1 MPPFEKRLYL
11 YPMKTVFNESLIKK
25 YDRPGP
31 RYTSYPPAT
40 EFHEGVKEEDYKGML
55 LQSNLSKRPISL
67 YFHIPFCESACWF
80 CGCNVIISH
89 RKDVSRRY
97 LDYVYREMEML
108 KCYLDTSRPVVQL
121 HWGGGTPNFL
131 SNEEIREF
139 FGKIKEVFN
148 ILPDAEISVEIDP
161 RYLSEGQLETLR
173 EVGFNRISMGLQDL
187 DPEVQ
192 RAINRIQPYELMQR
206 VMKDL
211 RSLGFKSINIDLIY
225 GLPYQTPEK
234 FRKTLLQTIELDP
247 DRTAVFNFAYVPWL
261 KPLQRKIDPSTLP
274 PPEDKLTILEM
285 TIDLFQKAGYV
296 FIGMDHFA
304 KPEDEL
310 AQAQREG
317 TLWRNFQGYTT
328 KKGVDLIGIGATSI
342 GMLHEGYFQNYK
354 TIREYYLALDS
365 GKLPTM
371 RGYILTEEDFIRREV
386 IMELMCNFRCDFD
399 KIDQSFGIRFE
410 EHFSSEL
417 EELADM
423 ERDGLLKLKERSIRV
438 LPEGRLLIRNIAM
451 VFDQHIKTKKE
462 QRFSRTI

>member
-1 MPPFEKRLYL
+1 
-11 YPMKTVFNESLIKK
+11 MKTIFNEALIRK
-25 YDRPGP
+25 YDKPGP

-40 EFHEGVKEEDYKGML
+40 EFHEGVKEEDYKRML
-55 LQSNLSKRPISL
+55 LDSNLSKRPLSL

-89 RKDVSRRY
+89 RKDVTRRY
-97 LDYVYREMEML
+97 LDYLYKEMERL
-108 KCYLDTSRPVVQL
+108 KEYLDVSRPVVQL

-131 SNEEIREF
+131 SNEEIREL
-139 FGKIKEVFN
+139 FGKIREVFG
-148 ILPDAEISVEIDP
+148 ISPDAEISVEIDP
-161 RYLSEGQLETLR
+161 RYLSEGQLQTLR

-192 RAINRIQPYELMQR
+192 RAINRIQPYELMER

-234 FRKTLLQTIELDP
+234 FKKTIEQTIALDP
-247 DRTAVFNFAYVPWL
+247 DRVAVFNFAYVPWL

-285 TIDLFQKAGYV
+285 TIELFQKAGYV

-342 GMLHEGYFQNYK
+342 GMLYGGYFQNYK
-354 TIREYYLALDS
+354 TIRDYYLALDS
-365 GKLPTM
+365 GRLPIM

-386 IMELMCNFRCDFD
+386 IMDLMCNFRCNFE
-399 KIDQSFGIRFE
+399 KIESMFGINFE
-410 EHFSSEL
+410 EHFHQEL
-417 EELADM
+417 EELQDM
-423 ERDGLLKLKERSIRV
+423 EKDGLLKIDQRSIKV

-451 VFDQHIKTKKE
+451 VFDQYLKTKKE

>member
-1 MPPFEKRLYL
+1 
-11 YPMKTVFNESLIKK
+11 MKTIFNKDLIKK
-25 YDRPGP
+25 YDKPGP

-40 EFHEGVKEEDYKGML
+40 EFHQGVGEKECKEKL
-55 LQSNLSKRPISL
+55 IESNLKGKPLSL

-89 RKDVSRRY
+89 RKDVARRY
-97 LDYVYREMEML
+97 LDYVYKEMDLLRE
-108 KCYLDTSRPVVQL
+108 YLDTSRQVVQL

-131 SNEEIREF
+131 TNEEIREF
-139 FGKIKEVFN
+139 FARIREVFN
-148 ILPDAEISVEIDP
+148 IQEDAEISVEIDP

-173 EVGFNRISMGLQDL
+173 EVGFNRVSMGLQDL

-192 RAINRIQPYELMQR
+192 RAINRVQDYGLMQR
-206 VMKDL
+206 VMKEL

-225 GLPYQTPEK
+225 GLPYQNPEK
-234 FRKTLLQTIELDP
+234 FRKTIEKTIDLDP
-247 DRTAVFNFAYVPWL
+247 DRVAVFNFAYVPWL

-285 TIDLFQKAGYV
+285 TIDIFQRRGYV

-342 GMLHEGYFQNYK
+342 GMLYDGYFQNYK
-354 TIREYYLALDS
+354 TIREYYLALDE
-365 GKLPTM
+365 GKLPIM
-371 RGYILTEEDFIRREV
+371 RGYILNQEDIIRREV
-386 IMELMCNFRCDFD
+386 IMDLMCNFQCSFEKIEGMFGIDFD
-399 KIDQSFGIRFE
+399 
-410 EHFSSEL
+410 EHFSWEL
-417 EELADM
+417 EELKDM
-423 ERDGLLKLKERSIRV
+423 ERDGLLKIEDRSIRV

-451 VFDQHIKTKKE
+451 VFDQYIKTAKE
-462 QRFSRTI
+462 KRFSRTI

>member
-1 MPPFEKRLYL
+1 
-11 YPMKTVFNESLIKK
+11 MKTVFNENLIKK

-40 EFHEGVKEEDYKGML
+40 EFHEGVGEKDYIEKL
-55 LQSNLSKRPISL
+55 LQSNLKASPLSL
-67 YFHIPFCESACWF
+67 YLHIPFCESACWF

-89 RKDVSRRY
+89 RKDVTRRY
-97 LDYVYREMEML
+97 LDYVYREIEML
-108 KCYLDTSRPVVQL
+108 GKYLDTSRPVVQL

-131 SNEEIREF
+131 SNEEIRELSGRIRETF
-139 FGKIKEVFN
+139 RVD
-148 ILPDAEISVEIDP
+148 PDAEVSVEIDP

-173 EVGFNRISMGLQDL
+173 EVGFNRVSMGLQDL

-192 RAINRIQPYELMQR
+192 KAINRVQTYQLMER

-211 RSLGFKSINIDLIY
+211 RSLGFKSVNIDLIY

-234 FRKTLLQTIELDP
+234 FRKTIEQTIELQP
-247 DRTAVFNFAYVPWL
+247 DRVAVFNFAFVPWL

-285 TIDLFQKAGYV
+285 TIDMFQKAGYL

-304 KPEDEL
+304 KREDEL

-328 KKGVDLIGIGATSI
+328 KKGVDLLGIGATSI
-342 GMLHEGYFQNYK
+342 GMLYDGYFQNYK
-354 TIREYYLALDS
+354 TIRDYYLAIE
-365 GKLPTM
+365 GGRLPIL
-371 RGYILTEEDFIRREV
+371 RGYLLGDEDILRREV
-386 IMELMCNFRCDFD
+386 IMDLMCNFRCEFEKIERAFD
-399 KIDQSFGIRFE
+399 IDFE
-410 EHFSSEL
+410 EHFSQEL
-417 EELADM
+417 EELSDM
-423 ERDGLLKLKERSIRV
+423 EREGLLKLEDRAIKV

-451 VFDQHIKTKKE
+451 VFDQYVKGKKE

>member
-1 MPPFEKRLYL
+1 
-11 YPMKTVFNESLIKK
+11 MKAIFDENLIKK

-40 EFHEGVKEEDYKGML
+40 EFHEGVGEEDYKRKL
-55 LQSNLSKRPISL
+55 LESNIQRRPLSL

-89 RKDVSRRY
+89 RKDVSGRY
-97 LDYVYREMEML
+97 LDYLYREMEEL
-108 KCYLDTSRPVVQL
+108 SKYIDISRPVVQL

-131 SNEEIREF
+131 SNEEIREL
-139 FGKIKEVFN
+139 FGKIREYFR
-148 ILPDAEISVEIDP
+148 LSEDAEISLEIDP
-161 RYLSEGQLETLR
+161 RYLSGGQLEVIR

-187 DPEVQ
+187 DEEVQ
-192 RAINRIQPYELMQR
+192 RAINRVQPYDLMQR

-225 GLPYQTPEK
+225 GLPHQTPGK
-234 FRKTLLQTIELDP
+234 FRKTIEQTIELQP
-247 DRTAVFNFAYVPWL
+247 DRVAVFNFAYVPWL

-274 PPEDKLTILEM
+274 PPEDKLTILRM

-310 AQAQREG
+310 AVAQEEG

-342 GMLHEGYFQNYK
+342 GMLYDAYFQNYK
-354 TIREYYLALDS
+354 TIRDYYMAIDG

-371 RGYILTEEDFIRREV
+371 RGYLLSREDIIRREV
-386 IMELMCNFRCDFD
+386 IMELMCNFFCSFERIEKVFDIDF
-399 KIDQSFGIRFE
+399 K

-417 EELADM
+417 EELEDM
-423 ERDGLLKLKERSIRV
+423 ERDGLLKLEEGAIRV
-438 LPEGRLLIRNIAM
+438 LPEGKLLIRNIAM
-451 VFDQHIKTKKE
+451 VFDQYIKSKGE
-462 QRFSRTI
+462 RRFSRTI

>member
-1 MPPFEKRLYL
+1 
-11 YPMKTVFNESLIKK
+11 MKTVFNENLIKK

-40 EFHEGVKEEDYKGML
+40 EFHEGVGEKDYIEKL
-55 LQSNLSKRPISL
+55 LQSNLKASPLSL
-67 YFHIPFCESACWF
+67 YLHIPFCESACWF

-89 RKDVSRRY
+89 RKDVTRRY
-97 LDYVYREMEML
+97 LDYVYREIEML
-108 KCYLDTSRPVVQL
+108 GKYLDTSRPVVQL

-131 SNEEIREF
+131 SNEEIRELSGRIRETF
-139 FGKIKEVFN
+139 RID
-148 ILPDAEISVEIDP
+148 PDAEVSVEIDP

-173 EVGFNRISMGLQDL
+173 EVGFNRVSMGLQDL

-192 RAINRIQPYELMQR
+192 KAINRVQTYQLMER

-211 RSLGFKSINIDLIY
+211 RSLGFKSLNIDLIY

-234 FRKTLLQTIELDP
+234 FRKTIEQTIELQP
-247 DRTAVFNFAYVPWL
+247 DRVAVFNFAFVPWL

-285 TIDLFQKAGYV
+285 TIDMFQKAGYL

-304 KPEDEL
+304 KREDEL

-328 KKGVDLIGIGATSI
+328 KKGVDLVGIGATSI
-342 GMLHEGYFQNYK
+342 GMLYDGYFQNYK
-354 TIREYYLALDS
+354 TIRDYYLAIE
-365 GKLPTM
+365 GGRLPIL
-371 RGYILTEEDFIRREV
+371 RGYLLGDEDILRREV
-386 IMELMCNFRCDFD
+386 IMDLMCNFRCEFEKIERAFD
-399 KIDQSFGIRFE
+399 IDFE
-410 EHFSSEL
+410 EHFSQEL
-417 EELADM
+417 EELTDM
-423 ERDGLLKLKERSIRV
+423 EREGLLKLEDRAIKV

-451 VFDQHIKTKKE
+451 VFDQYVKGKKE